1 MCSCVVQV
9 SSSILTACSH
19 TGADPLHTSRE
30 AKFGGKKPL
39 KAQYG
44 TPAIA
49 QLDFG
54 FNSGVQKYILKQKK
68 SSREVL
74 EVIRTDVTK

>member
-1 MCSCVVQV
+1 M
-9 SSSILTACSH
+9 
-19 TGADPLHTSRE
+19 
-30 AKFGGKKPL
+30 
-39 KAQYG
+39 
-44 TPAIA
+44 A